1 MRQMCWE
8 KGSSKIA
15 RLHIDYIQQEDHEI
29 LCTSEELRLVP
40 CYMAQNIKI
49 QKLTFFSGGA
59 HPAVM
64 SEIA

>member
-1 MRQMCWE
+1 MCWE

-15 RLHIDYIQQEDHEI
+15 RLHIDYIQQQDQEI
-29 LCTSEELRLVP
+29 LCTSEESRLVQR
-40 CYMAQNIKI
+40 YMAQTIKI
-49 QKLTFFSGGA
+49 KKLTFFSGGA

>member
-15 RLHIDYIQQEDHEI
+15 RLHIDYIQQQDQEI

-40 CYMAQNIKI
+40 RYMAQTIKI
-49 QKLTFFSGGA
+49 KKLTFFSGGA